1 MGGERGE
8 GDGESAGLGRGR
20 QRGGPRRGAGDRARA
35 GGGGGAHR
43 RGRRRRGNDS
53 RDVDSNAR
61 RGRTF
66 ENHGADIVVARVAHA
81 LRAGNPRQRRPRG
94 SAVGLVGPRVPT
106 AIDILG
112 ARERRHDLVRGGDG
126 GDVLHVPRQ
135 AQGATRPATQERR
148 HGRDAREVVVTRYR
162 ARGPNDAP
170 HDARRRAQ
178 VVRQHS
184 SKMKN
189 LGALS
194 APAAGAG
201 KNAAPRE
208 VARSSRSARRL
219 PASRN
224 EHGRHGR
231 RLRGWRRVRSRSPAF
246 SSSRDCVPP
255 RPDHRAPFFPRDAR
269 RTLDGDSFFPAD

>member
-1 MGGERGE
+1 MGGERGRRR
-8 GDGESAGLGRGR
+8 GISGFRSGTSAGRSETRGR
-20 QRGGPRRGAGDRARA
+20 KPGARGR
-35 GGGGGAHR
+35 GGGAHR

-66 ENHGADIVVARVAHA
+66 ENHGADVVVARVAHA

-94 SAVGLVGPRVPT
+94 SAVGFVGPRVPT

-208 VARSSRSARRL
+208 VSRSSRSARRL

-224 EHGRHGR
+224 EHG
-231 RLRGWRRVRSRSPAF
+231 
-246 SSSRDCVPP
+246 
-255 RPDHRAPFFPRDAR
+255 
-269 RTLDGDSFFPAD
+269 

>member
-8 GDGESAGLGRGR
+8 GDGKSAGFGRGR

-66 ENHGADIVVARVAHA
+66 EDHGADVVVARVAHA

-94 SAVGLVGPRVPT
+94 SAVGFVGPRVPT

-135 AQGATRPATQERR
+135 AQGATRPAAQERR

-162 ARGPNDAP
+162 ARGPNDA
-170 HDARRRAQ
+170 RRRAQ

-184 SKMKN
+184 SKMKTSARCRRQPPAPERTRPRARWRAV
-189 LGALS
+189 LGARGDSRRHGTNMADMDGDYEGGDGCARGPQLS
-194 APAAGAG
+194 
-201 KNAAPRE
+201 
-208 VARSSRSARRL
+208 RRL
-219 PASRN
+219 ATASRPDPITAP
-224 EHGRHGR
+224 H
-231 RLRGWRRVRSRSPAF
+231 
-246 SSSRDCVPP
+246 SSL
-255 RPDHRAPFFPRDAR
+255 A
-269 RTLDGDSFFPAD
+269 TLDVP